1 LFAGRALLR
10 ALFVGA
16 AAVVVLLPADAAL
29 ADPSL
34 AQLETQIDQKN
45 NEVEKVIESYNL
57 VTEQLKDT
65 QAKLDALKIKMQPLQ
80 DKVDAASANV
90 SKIAYQAYRSGSN
103 LRTAS
108 VLLNAGS
115 SSTIMDQLATLDQ
128 ISKAQ
133 QADLTKYSDAKK
145 GYDAE
150 KAPLDKLLA
159 AQNAQ
164 KTDLETK
171 RTKIEGDLKTLEGL
185 RNKAKAA
192 GAKDSGAN
200 DSNYTPPSVKGS
212 AGKAV
217 SYAFAQLGDP
227 YKYGASGPSSFD
239 CSGLTMMAWKQAGV
253 SLPHN
258 AASQYHGM
266 KHISKGSLAAGD
278 LVFYNGLGHVA
289 IYVGGGNVI
298 HAPHTGTVVKL
309 VSMTSI
315 GTPYGYGRP

>member
-1 LFAGRALLR
+1 
-10 ALFVGA
+10 
-16 AAVVVLLPADAAL
+16 VVVLLPADAAL

-34 AQLETQIDQKN
+34 AQIETQIDQKN

-57 VTEQLKDT
+57 ITEQLKDT
-65 QAKLDALKIKMQPLQ
+65 QAKLDALKVKMQPLQ
-80 DKVDAASANV
+80 DKVDAASDSV

-133 QADLTKYSDAKK
+133 HADLVKYSDAKK
-145 GYDAE
+145 GYDDE
-150 KAPLDKLLA
+150 KANLDKVLA

-171 RTKIEGDLKTLEGL
+171 KTKIEGDLKTLEGL

-200 DSNYTPPSVKGS
+200 DSNYTPPSVKGG

-217 SYAFAQLGDP
+217 SYAYAQLGDP
-227 YKYGASGPSSFD
+227 YKYGASGPGSFD

-258 AASQYHGM
+258 AASQYNGM